1 MLVKYQTWGYSKKL
15 CALTTE
21 RSAEKLW
28 SFHKFLL
35 VRPGQTKQRNEK
47 AFIMLKKLHQVLH
60 FCACVLSVLQCRVQV
75 FFCVCVWVLCR
86 VASPRGGDGRRHGGL
101 LSVKGRRVLIFNR
114 GRLYLEPAASPS
126 PWWTAQRRWRPVPLW
141 RKAVGGSRTSLSLP
155 DRISLQM
162 SFKTRCTVFH
172 AYMFVC
178 ASLCLH
184 NL

>member
-1 MLVKYQTWGYSKKL
+1 MCFNHRTQCWEVMVISQIPSCETRL
-15 CALTTE
+15 
-21 RSAEKLW
+21 
-28 SFHKFLL
+28 
-35 VRPGQTKQRNEK
+35 GQTKQRNEK

-75 FFCVCVWVLCR
+75 FLCVCVWVLCC
-86 VASPRGGDGRRHGGL
+86 VASPHGGDGRRHSGL

-162 SFKTRCTVFH
+162 SFKMRCTVFH
-172 AYMFVC
+172 AYMFVSPQ
-178 ASLCLH
+178 SLI
-184 NL
+184 